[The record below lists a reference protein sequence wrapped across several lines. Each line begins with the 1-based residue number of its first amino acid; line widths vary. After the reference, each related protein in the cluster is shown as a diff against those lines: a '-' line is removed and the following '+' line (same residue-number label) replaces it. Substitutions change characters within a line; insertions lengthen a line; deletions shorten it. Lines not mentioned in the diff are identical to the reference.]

1 MRSSADVGSAGK
13 VRRRDLYIVCRI
25 DRKSVGVI
33 ETDAL
38 TYPSV
43 RNILLGLHVTS
54 SVAFR
59 LHVDFAISKEES
71 LTLAA

>member
-1 MRSSADVGSAGK
+1 M
-13 VRRRDLYIVCRI
+13 
-25 DRKSVGVI
+25 DRKSVDVI

-38 TYPSV
+38 TCPSV

-59 LHVDFAISKEES
+59 LHADFAISKEES